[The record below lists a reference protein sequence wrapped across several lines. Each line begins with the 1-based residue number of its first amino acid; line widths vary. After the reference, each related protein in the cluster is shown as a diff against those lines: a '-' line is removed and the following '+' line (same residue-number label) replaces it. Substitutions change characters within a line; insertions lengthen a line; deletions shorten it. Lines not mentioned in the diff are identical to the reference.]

1 MPERFLFPADVKP
14 LWSGFRRRSKSV
26 EPQQFERTIGTVA
39 FRILRT
45 AAGLL
50 VLMLLVYWGRIDPK
64 ILGHALDRPALLA
77 LAAALLLSTVP
88 LAAFRWWLLTTRLGF
103 PMGFSWSLRTTF
115 TSQFF
120 NIFLPGAFGGD
131 MVRVV
136 LAYRAAQRGLSRLTF
151 TIVVDRLSGVTA
163 LILLGLCVLPA
174 LPPRFHEPVYLLPWA
189 AGSAALLAGAGVAAL
204 WGEHIASLLARLPAP
219 VGARLAHGA
228 REVLAALRAYADRW
242 PTLVWAL
249 ILSIL
254 QFILVLSCIAVLGTA
269 MSFNALSTAG
279 YVVAGAGSI
288 VANALPLTPGGLG
301 VGEAA
306 FGQIATLLETSPSG
320 ASYANVFLA
329 VRILSILIG
338 VLGLLPY
345 LAQRGD
351 LIGAAPVDTDGSPP
365 PPASGGT

>member
-1 MPERFLFPADVKP
+1 MDP
-14 LWSGFRRRSKSV
+14 
-26 EPQQFERTIGTVA
+26 VA

-50 VLMLLVYWGRIDPK
+50 VLALLVYWGRIDLK
-64 ILGHALDRPALLA
+64 ILGRALDHPALLA
-77 LAAALLLSTVP
+77 LAAGVLLSTVP
-88 LAAFRWWLLTTRLGF
+88 LAALRWWLLTARLGF

-131 MVRVV
+131 MVRVA
-136 LAYRAAQRGLSRLTF
+136 LAYRAAQRGLSQLTF

-189 AGSAALLAGAGVAAL
+189 AGSAGLIVGAGVAVL
-204 WGEHIASLLARLPAP
+204 WGERIAGVLGRLPAP
-219 VGARLAHGA
+219 VGARLAQAA

-249 ILSIL
+249 MLSIL
-254 QFILVLSCIAVLGTA
+254 QFILVLTCITVLGSA
-269 MSFNALSTAG
+269 MSFDALSTAG

-288 VANALPLTPGGLG
+288 MANALPLTPGGLG

-306 FGQIATLLETSPSG
+306 FGQIATLLETVPSG

-329 VRILSILIG
+329 VRILSFLIG

-351 LIGAAPVDTDGSPP
+351 LIGAARATPSGDG
-365 PPASGGT
+365 T